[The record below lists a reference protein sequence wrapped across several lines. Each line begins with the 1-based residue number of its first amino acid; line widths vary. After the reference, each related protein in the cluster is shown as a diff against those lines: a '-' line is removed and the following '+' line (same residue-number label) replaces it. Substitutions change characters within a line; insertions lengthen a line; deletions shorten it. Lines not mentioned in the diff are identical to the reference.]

1 MTKEELARMMDTSLI
16 KMDVTETKLRDF
28 IEKSKRYPFVAI
40 AVDLFYIPLTFKL
53 LKGTGTPIVAPIS
66 YPLGGMTTKAKVRQA
81 EYAVENGA
89 MEMDM
94 AINFAA
100 FWSGDYDTVRKDIE
114 AVVKVADGRIVKAVI
129 YVPEMTDEEKVKIAK
144 IARDAGANFI
154 KTCCGF
160 GCVTRTHDV
169 KVIKKALGD
178 EIKVMVAGGVRT
190 AKQALAMIEAGVD
203 RVASSTPFDVLEG
216 IEAL

>member
-16 KMDVTETKLRDF
+16 KMDVTETELRNF
-28 IEKSKRYPFVAI
+28 IEKAKRYPFKAI

-53 LKGTGTPIVAPIS
+53 LKGTGIDIVAPIS
-66 YPLGGMTTKAKVRQA
+66 YPLGGMTTEAKVRQA

-94 AINFAA
+94 SINFAA

-114 AVVKVADGRIVKAVI
+114 AVVKVADDRIVKAVI
-129 YVPEMTDEEKVKIAK
+129 YAPDMTDEEKVKVAK
-144 IARDAGANFI
+144 IARDAGAKFV

-169 KVIKKALGD
+169 RVIKEALGD

-190 AKQALAMIEAGVD
+190 AKQAMAMIEAGVD
-203 RVASSTPFDVLEG
+203 RIASSTPFDILEN

>member
-16 KMDVTETKLRDF
+16 KIDATETELRNF
-28 IEKSKRYPFVAI
+28 IEKSKKYPFAAV

-53 LKGTGTPIVAPIS
+53 LKGTGIPIVAPIS
-66 YPLGGMTTKAKVRQA
+66 YPLGGMTTEAKVYQA
-81 EYAVENGA
+81 EYAVKNGA

-94 AINFAA
+94 SINFAA
-100 FWSGDYDTVRKDIE
+100 FWSRDYDTVRKDIE

-129 YVPEMTDEEKVKIAK
+129 YVPEMTDEEKVEIAK
-144 IARDAGANFI
+144 IARDAGARFI

-160 GCVTRTHDV
+160 GCVTKTRDV
-169 KVIKKALGD
+169 RVIKEALGD

-203 RVASSTPFDVLEG
+203 RIASSTPFDILEG
-216 IEAL
+216 VETL

>member
-1 MTKEELARMMDTSLI
+1 MRKEELARMMDTSLI
-16 KMDVTETKLRDF
+16 KIDATETELRDF
-28 IEKSKRYPFVAI
+28 IEKSKKYPFAAI

-53 LKGTGTPIVAPIS
+53 LKGTGIPIVAPIS
-66 YPLGGMTTKAKVRQA
+66 YPLGGMTTEAKVHQA

-94 AINFAA
+94 SINFAA

-114 AVVKVADGRIVKAVI
+114 AVAKVADGRIVKAVI
-129 YVPEMTDEEKVKIAK
+129 YVPEMTDEEKVEIAK
-144 IARDAGANFI
+144 IARDAGARFI

-160 GCVTRTHDV
+160 GCVTKTRDV
-169 KVIKKALGD
+169 RVIKEALGD
-178 EIKVMVAGGVRT
+178 EMKVMVAGGVRT
-190 AKQALAMIEAGVD
+190 AKQAMAMIEAGVD
-203 RVASSTPFDVLEG
+203 RIASSTPFDILDG